1 MSTEIKSLDLIDYKF
16 KIKKYLLI
24 IFIPNIFILSFLS
37 YFPISGKLN
46 DLILNALKSSGCP
59 ATFTQLDIEF
69 LLPKVI
75 ISDLAVP
82 QVCTGAAEDL
92 FFKKITINYHLI
104 SFSPFGIPFKAD
116 TRLYGQ
122 DLSLHYV
129 LGLGKQSVRLKDQK
143 LDLSKLAP
151 LFPQLKLK
159 GSLTVDMRAGLD
171 DNTLSELTLKA
182 SSSNFELPGQNI
194 QGFALPHMNIKDL
207 FIDIETADDAKL
219 KINKFIIGG
228 ANQESPIRANF
239 VGNIN
244 LSKTNTMSSQLALSG
259 EVKLSEGMKQ
269 SIPLLEMMLE
279 NYAIKDGFY
288 QLKIGGTLGA
298 PTFK

>member
-1 MSTEIKSLDLIDYKF
+1 MSTEINSLDTIDYSF
-16 KIKKYLLI
+16 KVKKYILI
-24 IFIPNIFILSFLS
+24 ILIPILFLFSFLS
-37 YFPISGKLN
+37 FFPISGKVN
-46 DLILNALKSSGCP
+46 DVILSALKSSGCP

-82 QVCTGAAEDL
+82 KRCTGGAEDL

-122 DLSLHYV
+122 DISLHYV
-129 LGLGKQSVRLKDQK
+129 QGFGKQTVRLKDQK
-143 LDLSKLAP
+143 LDLSKLSP
-151 LFPQLKLK
+151 LFPQLKMK
-159 GSLTVDMRAGLD
+159 GGVTVDMRAGLA
-171 DNTLSELTLKA
+171 DNALKDLTMKA
-182 SSSNFELPGQNI
+182 SSGNFELPGQNI
-194 QGFALPHMNIKDL
+194 QGFALPHLNIKDL
-207 FIDIETADDAKL
+207 FVDIETGDDSQL
-219 KINKFIIGG
+219 RINKLIVGG
-228 ANQESPIRANF
+228 ANQDSPIRANF
-239 VGNIN
+239 VGNVK
-244 LSKTNTMSSQLALSG
+244 LAPANTMNSTLALSG
-259 EVKLSEGMKQ
+259 EVKLSDSLKQ